1 MSTRD
6 ELADLINEFME
17 SDVPES
23 VPDKHEPL
31 GIDYAAADAI
41 LAAGWRP
48 PARIVTT
55 VDQLAALLADDWA
68 PDRDPIL
75 TAMFRDYAQTILDA
89 GWRPPA
95 RTVTTV
101 EELDALPVGSIVRDV
116 ERSALDEKWDDNM
129 WAEVA
134 YESTFSSSS
143 IHTPATVLW
152 EPEEA
157 E

>member
-1 MSTRD
+1 MSD
-6 ELADLINEFME
+6 
-17 SDVPES
+17 
-23 VPDKHEPL
+23 
-31 GIDYAAADAI
+31 
-41 LAAGWRP
+41 
-48 PARIVTT
+48 TT
-55 VDQLAALLADDWA
+55 PRDQLAQIIYDTLNGQYGDFTMPDDAADKII
-68 PDRDPIL
+68 R
-75 TAMFRDYAQTILDA
+75 A

-143 IHTPATVLW
+143 IRTPATVLW

>member
-1 MSTRD
+1 MSDTTDRNL
-6 ELADLINEFME
+6 LAQIIYDTLNGQYGDFCM
-17 SDVPES
+17 
-23 VPDKHEPL
+23 PD
-31 GIDYAAADAI
+31 DAADAI
-41 LAAGWRP
+41 LE
-48 PARIVTT
+48 
-55 VDQLAALLADDWA
+55 
-68 PDRDPIL
+68 
-75 TAMFRDYAQTILDA
+75 A

-116 ERSALDEKWDDNM
+116 ERAALDEKWDDNM

-134 YESTFSSSS
+134 YEYTFSSSS

-152 EPEEA
+152 EPEEG